1 MSTALLPHQQRNLEH
16 WLSCRQWPLR
26 VACDLL
32 TGSIPAPETWGE
44 EASSQAADRALGV
57 VWSAIRAGEI
67 RDEDLVSSP
76 FEVALVQL
84 CDLEEHRSGVVSLG
98 RGVSHAHF
106 HPLRQDG
113 ALEERDTHGASA
125 AISHL
130 GVRLVASTVTVCLD
144 DDLLVLRIAF

>member
-67 RDEDLVSSP
+67 RDEDLELSNEFREGERVYYISP
-76 FEVALVQL
+76 
-84 CDLEEHRSGVVSLG
+84 R
-98 RGVSHAHF
+98 
-106 HPLRQDG
+106 
-113 ALEERDTHGASA
+113 
-125 AISHL
+125 AIWTWAQCEPWYLPHS
-130 GVRLVASTVTVCLD
+130 LVAEYLADKLSPLHLSRHLADEGCDKLSQETRLHPPPTK
-144 DDLLVLRIAF
+144 